1 MGALNFN
8 DTRARPGPC
17 ILKKFDLE
25 NLCKEVRVWYVGS
38 LSDGLLQLF
47 CSYSANLTHLFT
59 KPESSG
65 AVHRPL
71 KIVGMFCSL
80 WNWKKNCFSCVFFRF
95 VYYRVDSLSLF
106 TSDFSFECD
115 FIDST
120 ECIIVARGR
129 ITSWVPVLSCPVGNF
144 CFLLM
149 MIWSFC

>member
-59 KPESSG
+59 KPESGG

-71 KIVGMFCSL
+71 KIVR
-80 WNWKKNCFSCVFFRF
+80 VFFARYETEKRTVSRVFSF
-95 VYYRVDSLSLF
+95 VLSTIELILCHYSPVISHLNVTSLTRQSVLLSLGVESLPEF
-106 TSDFSFECD
+106 RSFL
-115 FIDST
+115 
-120 ECIIVARGR
+120 VP
-129 ITSWVPVLSCPVGNF
+129 WVIFVS
-144 CFLLM
+144 FL
-149 MIWSFC
+149 